1 MSQDRNLLIT
11 SYGPLIL
18 SSWWILIAFI
28 QTEWCYNYHDATKS
42 YALNERRYPSPE
54 EQHRFIKAYV
64 QHQPSRPSLST
75 QSSSAS
81 LRPTL
86 SHSIS
91 NFNLDSRAPP
101 AQITEDEKRREEAT
115 ESEVQ
120 RLIQEARIWRP
131 ANSAQWVAWGIVQAK
146 LPDMDEALEAT
157 KSSSGNEQGKS
168 ELGTDPLS
176 PGMEQMAEDLRDKR
190 PEEGPSGEDES
201 GEEEFDYLAYA
212 RERAL
217 FFWGD
222 LLQMGLVKEEELP
235 EELRKRVKV
244 VDY

>member
-1 MSQDRNLLIT
+1 MDPR
-11 SYGPLIL
+11 GL
-18 SSWWILIAFI
+18 SCQWILIGCV
-28 QTEWCYNYHDATKS
+28 QTEWCYNYHDAAKS

-54 EQHRFIKAYV
+54 EQHRFVKAYV
-64 QHQPSRPSLST
+64 QHQSYRPSLST

-101 AQITEDEKRREEAT
+101 AQVTDDEKRREEAT

-120 RLIQEARIWRP
+120 CLIHEARIWRP

-146 LPDMDEALEAT
+146 VPGMTAALEA
-157 KSSSGNEQGKS
+157 KK
-168 ELGTDPLS
+168 LS
-176 PGMEQMAEDLRDKR
+176 PRKDESKLELESGPSSPKGERMAEDIEDEWPGKWA
-190 PEEGPSGEDES
+190 SGEDEDADD
-201 GEEEFDYLAYA
+201 EFDYLAYA
-212 RERAL
+212 RERAM

-222 LLQMGLVKEEELP
+222 LLQMGLVEEDGLP
-235 EELRKRVKV
+235 EDLRIPVQGHWPMHTRNR
-244 VDY
+244 